1 MFLNIS
7 ENNILSE
14 TSSKLS
20 CSKKYFLEK
29 HNISFEMGKF
39 NRINKKK
46 KVAALEIV
54 PKDVETE
61 VLLPESRKSDDAPL
75 KKVKTS

>member
-1 MFLNIS
+1 
-7 ENNILSE
+7 
-14 TSSKLS
+14 
-20 CSKKYFLEK
+20 
-29 HNISFEMGKF
+29 MGKF